1 MSDVGERSAS
11 GDRRRRLWSTEE
23 KRRIIAESLEPGAS
37 AAAVA
42 RRYGLNANLLFTWRR
57 QQAAAAAAGTT
68 DIGQPVKI
76 VPVTV
81 VSEMGSRACAQAPEL
96 VGRMEIVLGG
106 GERIIVGLDVDAA
119 ALARVIK
126 TLARR

>member
-11 GDRRRRLWSTEE
+11 GERRRRLWSTEE
-23 KRRIIAESLEPGAS
+23 KRRIIAESVEPGAS

-57 QQAAAAAAGTT
+57 QQAAAAGTT

-81 VSEMGSRACAQAPEL
+81 VSEIASRACAQAPEL
-96 VGRMEIVLGG
+96 VGRMEIVRGG
-106 GERIIVGLDVDAA
+106 GERIIIGMDVDAA